1 MGDWNIAEWVDVLV
15 HEAVSGNDGDSAVL
29 SRVNGF
35 EVLDTVVTI
44 LGSEDLGLKVG
55 LLNEG

>member
-1 MGDWNIAEWVDVLV
+1 M